1 MLLGPALWRARVV
14 PLRLALG
21 LTVSQPVHLA
31 SVLSGVREL
40 DLVGWGLTA
49 VGFAAAGRLLLL
61 RMQNDGFDLPPLR
74 D

>member
-1 MLLGPALWRARVV
+1 MV
-14 PLRLALG
+14 PLWLALG

-49 VGFAAAGRLLLL
+49 VGFATGRMLL